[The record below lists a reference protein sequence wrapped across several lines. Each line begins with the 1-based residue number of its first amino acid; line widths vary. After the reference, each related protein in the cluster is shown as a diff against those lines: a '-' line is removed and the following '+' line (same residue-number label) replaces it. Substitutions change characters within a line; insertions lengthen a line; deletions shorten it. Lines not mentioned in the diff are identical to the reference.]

1 MVRLREEQ
9 SGLKLIRCKLM
20 AMVVKDNKKGYVP
33 GNEVDSGQFDPLK
46 KKRLLAFFQRNKR
59 TKKKTT
65 KGVKKKKDKT
75 P

>member
-1 MVRLREEQ
+1 
-9 SGLKLIRCKLM
+9 M

-59 TKKKTT
+59 TKRNNKRSKEKKN
-65 KGVKKKKDKT
+65 KS